1 MQGKKLYIG
10 NLTYNTTVEEIT
22 ELLAQ
27 YGTVSDVRVIGDKG
41 FGFAEMG
48 TQLEAEKAKDAL
60 DGYEFKG
67 RALKVNEARKNTGKP
82 GGGRSG
88 GGGGYGG
95 GGGGGGGGGY
105 GGGYG
110 GGGGGGRKR

>member
-10 NLTYNTTVEEIT
+10 NLAYNTTAEEVT
-22 ELLAQ
+22 ELLSR
-27 YGTVSDVRVIGDKG
+27 YGTVSDLRLIGDKG
-41 FGFAEMG
+41 FGFAEMA
-48 TQLEAEKAKDAL
+48 TQLEAEKVKDEL

-67 RALKVNEARKNTGKP
+67 RPLKVNEARKSTGKP

-95 GGGGGGGGGY
+95 GGGGGGGGY
-105 GGGYG
+105 G
-110 GGGGGGRKR
+110 RRR

>member
-10 NLTYNTTVEEIT
+10 NLAYNTTAEELT
-22 ELLAQ
+22 ELLSK
-27 YGTVSDVRVIGDKG
+27 YGTVSDLRLIGDKG

-48 TQLEAEKAKDAL
+48 TQQEAEKAISEL

-67 RALKVNEARKNTGKP
+67 RPLKVNEARKPTDKP
-82 GGGRSG
+82 RGGRSG

-95 GGGGGGGGGY
+95 GGGGGGGY
-105 GGGYG
+105 G
-110 GGGGGGRKR
+110 RRR

>member
-10 NLTYNTTVEEIT
+10 NLAYNTTAEELK
-22 ELLAQ
+22 ELLSQ
-27 YGTVSDVRVIGDKG
+27 YGTATDIRVIGDKG
-41 FGFAEMG
+41 FGFAEMS

-67 RALKVNEARKNTGKP
+67 RPLKVNEARKSTGKP
-82 GGGRSG
+82 GRSGGGG

-95 GGGGGGGGGY
+95 GGGGY
-105 GGGYG
+105 G
-110 GGGGGGRKR
+110 RRR

>member
-10 NLTYNTTVEEIT
+10 NLPYNTTVEEVK
-22 ELLAQ
+22 ELLAKC
-27 YGTVSDVRVIGDKG
+27 GTVSDLRLIGDKG

-48 TQLEAEKAKDAL
+48 TQQEAEKAISEL

-67 RALKVNEARKNTGKP
+67 RPLKVNEARKPSGKP
-82 GGGRSG
+82 GGGGRSG

-95 GGGGGGGGGY
+95 GGGGGY
-105 GGGYG
+105 G
-110 GGGGGGRKR
+110 RRR

>member
-41 FGFAEMG
+41 FGFAEMS

-67 RALKVNEARKNTGKP
+67 RQLKVNEARKNTGKP
-82 GGGRSG
+82 SRPGG
-88 GGGGYGG
+88 GGGGY
-95 GGGGGGGGGY
+95 GGGGGGY

-110 GGGGGGRKR
+110 GGGGRKR

>member
-22 ELLAQ
+22 ELLSK

-48 TQLEAEKAKDAL
+48 TQQEAEKAKDAL

-67 RALKVNEARKNTGKP
+67 RPLKVNEARKNTGKP
-82 GGGRSG
+82 SGGRGGGGG

-105 GGGYG
+105 G
-110 GGGGGGRKR
+110 RRR

>member
-10 NLTYNTTVEEIT
+10 NLPYNTTAEEVT
-22 ELLAQ
+22 ELLSK
-27 YGTVSDVRVIGDKG
+27 YGTPSDVRVIGDKG

-48 TQLEAEKAKDAL
+48 TQQEAEKAISEL
-60 DGYEFKG
+60 NGYEFKG
-67 RALKVNEARKNTGKP
+67 RQLKVNEARKPAGRP

-95 GGGGGGGGGY
+95 GGGGGGGY
-105 GGGYG
+105 GG
-110 GGGGGGRKR
+110 RRR